1 MYHEDNVFTVNVT
14 NMTVYNNSILI
25 QFTQDWFQ
33 LYKIWYIAKLEMIQ
47 LLISQL
53 LAQLIEIEEGLNRP
67 PSEQSVLLAFNLIHN
82 FHTTLLH

>member
-1 MYHEDNVFTVNVT
+1 MYHEDNVFSDHVT
-14 NMTVYNNSILI
+14 NMTVYKNSILI

-33 LYKIWYIAKLEMIQ
+33 PYKIWYITKLEMIQ

-67 PSEQSVLLAFNLIHN
+67 PSQQSVF
-82 FHTTLLH
+82 F